1 MSSSTSTSGAASS
14 SGPLAPAPRKSSFSG
29 SSKAAGKQKA
39 PASCNP
45 TPLSSGGSP
54 EPLRPPPE
62 AKKAPGEG
70 GPWFSSLGGEQRG
83 EAAAR
88 KVDDGSFSIG
98 AARQARQA
106 AKTEDDSIKNL
117 PKHMLQ
123 PRTSHRPR
131 AGEEAAARERAAKFR
146 GLGRKNDSATS
157 VGSVEE
163 EVKEVLGI
171 PGRMP
176 GPQGGSF
183 GSASGGRRRARR
195 ESHEREKSE
204 IANSSGRSFGTGSS
218 PSSSH
223 NASITIQR
231 IGSDISVGTGSQP
244 GSYLEL
250 PGGSWGA
257 LPRVGSCASDRY
269 NSSTNLNSN
278 NASSIGWSNPSSNH
292 ASCSCLHPQWGGSG
306 AGERPSVRG
315 DDSYALPAYQ
325 GNRNES
331 FRGIKLDRLSFRGPG
346 AYGDDDDDAVPIDFS
361 STRRKSQYS
370 AKRAEALRAEAMQ
383 QQKAE
388 EGAAASGGL
397 RQMAEAY
404 TDDSLL
410 KVERDLL
417 IARMQSADLTDEASA
432 HDMERLMEVQKKLQQ
447 LHGPTQQPTA
457 ASLSRTGS
465 SNRLQ
470 PADGGGGASSSAA
483 GGRYGHDRRSRE
495 SDASE
500 FGLPGSS
507 SAGRLGAK
515 PRDAGARLAA
525 RLDSLSGKLD
535 DAGGGGGGGG
545 ARRASKPA
553 AAAAASSGERS
564 VTPPRGAAA
573 RLRAKAR
580 LGMGES
586 SSTPALPSAEQ
597 PKAEPPAP
605 KALNRKGSKWM
616 FRGARD

>member
-1 MSSSTSTSGAASS
+1 M
-14 SGPLAPAPRKSSFSG
+14 
-29 SSKAAGKQKA
+29 
-39 PASCNP
+39 
-45 TPLSSGGSP
+45 
-54 EPLRPPPE
+54 
-62 AKKAPGEG
+62 
-70 GPWFSSLGGEQRG
+70 
-83 EAAAR
+83 
-88 KVDDGSFSIG
+88 
-98 AARQARQA
+98 
-106 AKTEDDSIKNL
+106 
-117 PKHMLQ
+117 
-123 PRTSHRPR
+123 
-131 AGEEAAARERAAKFR
+131 
-146 GLGRKNDSATS
+146 
-157 VGSVEE
+157 
-163 EVKEVLGI
+163 
-171 PGRMP
+171 
-176 GPQGGSF
+176 
-183 GSASGGRRRARR
+183 
-195 ESHEREKSE
+195 
-204 IANSSGRSFGTGSS
+204 
-218 PSSSH
+218 
-223 NASITIQR
+223 
-231 IGSDISVGTGSQP
+231 
-244 GSYLEL
+244 
-250 PGGSWGA
+250 
-257 LPRVGSCASDRY
+257 
-269 NSSTNLNSN
+269 
-278 NASSIGWSNPSSNH
+278 
-292 ASCSCLHPQWGGSG
+292 
-306 AGERPSVRG
+306 RG
-315 DDSYALPAYQ
+315 DDSHALPAYQ

-370 AKRAEALRAEAMQ
+370 AKRAEALRAEAM

-535 DAGGGGGGGG
+535 DG
-545 ARRASKPA
+545 RA
-553 AAAAASSGERS
+553 AAAAAAALAAPRS
-564 VTPPRGAAA
+564 PPRPRPHRAASA
-573 RLRAKAR
+573 R
-580 LGMGES
+580 
-586 SSTPALPSAEQ
+586 
-597 PKAEPPAP
+597 
-605 KALNRKGSKWM
+605 
-616 FRGARD
+616 

>member
-1 MSSSTSTSGAASS
+1 M
-14 SGPLAPAPRKSSFSG
+14 APAPRKSSFSG

-383 QQKAE
+383 QKAE

-495 SDASE
+495 SDARS
-500 FGLPGSS
+500 LGSRIEQR
-507 SAGRLGAK
+507 G
-515 PRDAGARLAA
+515 AA
-525 RLDSLSGKLD
+525 RRQAARRGRA
-535 DAGGGGGGGG
+535 AGGAARFALRQ
-545 ARRASKPA
+545 ARRRGRRRRRRRRSPRLEARRGRGRIERRALGDA
-553 AAAAASSGERS
+553 AARRG
-564 VTPPRGAAA
+564 GAAA
-573 RLRAKAR
+573 RKGAPRDGRELEHAGAAERRAAEGGAAGAEGAQPQGVQVDVPRRAR
-580 LGMGES
+580 LDFSVCERM
-586 SSTPALPSAEQ
+586 
-597 PKAEPPAP
+597 
-605 KALNRKGSKWM
+605 
-616 FRGARD
+616 ARL